1 MVADRRAGWRRTG
14 GWGVDR
20 GEGMREQR
28 RQGLYVGGMRK
39 VVREVVGSRLV
50 EFGVTRWQILV
61 NTSKAIRPSCNLE
74 TRMRF

>member
-1 MVADRRAGWRRTG
+1 
-14 GWGVDR
+14 
-20 GEGMREQR
+20 MREQR